1 MIYVEWLSDV
11 MQTYG
16 IARRDLLQGTGLE
29 GRAANDL
36 SGGITES
43 QHLILMRN
51 ALRLSADPGLG
62 LVLGF
67 NRHISTLESYGFAIM
82 CCDTYGQAIQVGCEY
97 QSTLGRFSGRWLH
110 LSMHLEGQEAVLE
123 IDFEPVL
130 GDLMTFAVE
139 DMLGSIV
146 SGTRWVTGQALPL
159 REIRCAYPQPTHAQ
173 AYAHYFSC
181 PVIFNSK
188 HTQVRFDAAF
198 LNTPLPMASS
208 NVVRIHLEQC
218 KKRLLQD
225 GPSVQDRWVHQ
236 IRLHIS
242 QTVSENPSL
251 EDCAAA
257 LSMSPRTLRR
267 KLQQCGLS
275 YQKILDE
282 VRLNLACSYL
292 HNTRLS
298 VEAIA
303 ERVGFGEPTSFTR
316 AFKRWT
322 GSGPLAY
329 RQQSQ
334 RAMLAGSIP
343 GASGLG

>member
-1 MIYVEWLSDV
+1 VVPMIYVEWLSDF

-16 IARRDLLQGTGLE
+16 IPRRELLKGTGLE
-29 GRAANDL
+29 GQAANDL

-51 ALRLSADPGLG
+51 ALRLSGDPGLG

-82 CCDTYGQAIQVGCEY
+82 CCETYGQAIQVGCEY
-97 QSTLGRFSGRWLH
+97 QSTLGRFSGRLLH
-110 LSMHLEGQEAVLE
+110 LSMHLEGNEAVLD
-123 IDFEPVL
+123 IDFEPAL
-130 GDLMTFAVE
+130 GDLKTFAVE

-146 SGTRWVTGQALPL
+146 SSTRWVTGQALPL
-159 REIRCAYPQPTHAQ
+159 REIRCAYPEPAHAH

-181 PVIFNSK
+181 PVVFNAR
-188 HTQVRFDAAF
+188 HTQVRFDAVF

-225 GPSVQDRWVHQ
+225 DLSVQDRWVSQ
-236 IRLHIS
+236 IRNR
-242 QTVSENPSL
+242 VSLAVRENPSL
-251 EDCAAA
+251 KDCATA
-257 LSMSPRTLRR
+257 LAVSPRTLRR
-267 KLQQCGLS
+267 KLQQRGLS

-282 VRLNLACSYL
+282 VRLSLACSYL
-292 HNTRLS
+292 QNTRLS

-303 ERVGFGEPTSFTR
+303 EMVGFGESTSFTR

-322 GSGPLAY
+322 GTGPLAY
-329 RQQSQ
+329 RQQ
-334 RAMLAGSIP
+334 RAQVMSA
-343 GASGLG
+343 AD